1 MSHTRRPNIVL
12 VITDDQ
18 GYGDLGCTGN
28 PWLRTPALDDFYA
41 DAVRLRD
48 FHVGPTCA
56 PTRAGL
62 LTGHYANSTGVWH
75 TIGGRSLLREA
86 EVTLADALR
95 AAGYRTAIFGKWHL
109 GDNPPYRP
117 GDRGFDEC
125 VTHGGGGIGQTPD
138 AWGNDYF
145 DDVYSVNGQPRRFA
159 GYCTDVW
166 FAEARA
172 FLTRM
177 AGARQPF
184 FCYLAPNAPHSPFNV
199 PPPYAAPYRSLM
211 SARRANFYGM
221 IANLDENFA
230 RLRATLRELALEEDT
245 ILIFMTDNGTAAGA
259 RFDAAGFLRE
269 GYNAGLRGGKGSPYD
284 GGHRVPFFLRYPRG
298 ALCGG
303 RDINTLCAHID
314 VMPTL
319 LELCNVPTPRALS
332 WHGRSLVPI
341 LRDAAAAWPERA
353 LVTDSQRLTEP
364 VKWRQ
369 SAVMSDRWRLIDG
382 AKLYDIRADREQRRD
397 LAAQHPTEVARLR
410 AAYEEWWAIVSEQA
424 ARNVPIALGGD
435 EVATTLSAHDWRN
448 EASDCPWHQG
458 HIRAGHR
465 CEGYWEV
472 RVLRAGRY
480 QFALRRWPEDAG
492 HPLLTAAKGRLA
504 LLTATKGRLAL
515 LTAAKGRLALLT
527 AAKGRLAL
535 TDGIDGDDVPWR
547 AEWIAPEW
555 HHWYRGGAALPI
567 RSAELELRAEIG
579 EGRPANFL
587 RPRSAGTRWRGSRRR
602 QQLSPG
608 AEEARFRLRLPVGDY
623 RLSARF
629 LGPRSAGTR
638 FHGEG
643 GLRVGAYY
651 VRVEWLGE

>member
-1 MSHTRRPNIVL
+1 
-12 VITDDQ
+12 
-18 GYGDLGCTGN
+18 
-28 PWLRTPALDDFYA
+28 
-41 DAVRLRD
+41 
-48 FHVGPTCA
+48 
-56 PTRAGL
+56 
-62 LTGHYANSTGVWH
+62 
-75 TIGGRSLLREA
+75 
-86 EVTLADALR
+86 
-95 AAGYRTAIFGKWHL
+95 
-109 GDNPPYRP
+109 
-117 GDRGFDEC
+117 
-125 VTHGGGGIGQTPD
+125 
-138 AWGNDYF
+138 
-145 DDVYSVNGQPRRFA
+145 
-159 GYCTDVW
+159 
-166 FAEARA
+166 
-172 FLTRM
+172 
-177 AGARQPF
+177 
-184 FCYLAPNAPHSPFNV
+184 
-199 PPPYAAPYRSLM
+199 M

-303 RDINTLCAHID
+303 RDTDTLCAHID

-341 LRDAAAAWPERA
+341 LRDAAAAWPERT

-424 ARNVPIALGGD
+424 ARNVPIALGD

-492 HPLLTAAKGRLA
+492 HPLLTAAKGRH
-504 LLTATKGRLAL
+504 AL

-535 TDGIDGDDVPWR
+535 TAGIDGDDVPWR

-567 RSAELELRAEIG
+567 RSAELELRAETTAKT
-579 EGRPANFL
+579 GRPL
-587 RPRSAGTRWRGSRRR
+587 RTPARQPPAPAVVPRRDRNNLSLAPAAG
-602 QQLSPG
+602 
-608 AEEARFRLRLPVGDY
+608 
-623 RLSARF
+623 
-629 LGPRSAGTR
+629 
-638 FHGEG
+638 
-643 GLRVGAYY
+643 
-651 VRVEWLGE
+651 